1 MPQYPR
7 AMDGSILKKS
17 ALRIVLRSQRN
28 CGTQTDLMLKARLL
42 CNIPFIYVVE
52 Y

>member
-7 AMDGSILKKS
+7 AMDGTILKKS
-17 ALRIVLRSQRN
+17 VLRSQRN